1 MSCIICQESG
11 PEPLHENYNCS
22 CKYKRHDS
30 CWIDYVHSTTKV
42 KCLLCRKDIVA
53 PPKTNTSMNK
63 TVNPIQVTS
72 QTTPYS
78 QPLLPTG
85 QRITYEEFCEI
96 IHSHNNS
103 YQNAPLPPQQPQQQP
118 QQQEKKK
125 TINTFTKV
133 LLGLCIVA
141 VIVLIIVVI
150 F

>member
-1 MSCIICQESG
+1 
-11 PEPLHENYNCS
+11 
-22 CKYKRHDS
+22 
-30 CWIDYVHSTTKV
+30 
-42 KCLLCRKDIVA
+42 
-53 PPKTNTSMNK
+53 MNK

-103 YQNAPLPPQQPQQQP
+103 YQNAPLPPQQPQQQ
-118 QQQEKKK
+118 EKKK